1 MKLKYLLREFLSVL
15 VFIRILSVSKLKRE
29 LFCKNLVTLTLFLL
43 NYEVILGR
51 LRGRNG
57 TRVKTG
63 RDDGTRRRDDPR
75 DPRGPD
81 KI

>member
-1 MKLKYLLREFLSVL
+1 MKLKYLLREF
-15 VFIRILSVSKLKRE
+15 LSVSKLKRE

-63 RDDGTRRRDDPR
+63 RDDGTTGRPEI
-75 DPRGPD
+75 RGPD
-81 KI
+81 TRGNFIFFYIF